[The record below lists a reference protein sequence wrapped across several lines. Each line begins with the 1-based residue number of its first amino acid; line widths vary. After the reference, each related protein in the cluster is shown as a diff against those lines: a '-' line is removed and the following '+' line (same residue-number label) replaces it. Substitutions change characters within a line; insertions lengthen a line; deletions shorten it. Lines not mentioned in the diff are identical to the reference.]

1 MFKQLFTLIRG
12 RSADSAEAFL
22 DANALPLL
30 RQQIREAAV
39 CVDKS
44 RKALAMVMAYAERE
58 KVSLT
63 RIDAKIADLEVRA
76 TAALDSDQL
85 ELATEAATTI
95 AHLEAERDATQKTID
110 TYRVEIA
117 RLRESLS
124 KSQGVLAELTRGQ
137 RLAEANDKAQRV
149 KGQMATLQSSNLEE
163 ASHTLRR
170 LQERQAHSDATVA
183 ALGELSATSNATTMS
198 DRLAAAG
205 CGPAKQSDADA
216 VLARLKSKKY

>member
-1 MFKQLFTLIRG
+1 MFKQLFTLVRG

-58 KVSLT
+58 KVSFT
-63 RIDAKIADLEVRA
+63 QIEAKITDLEVRA
-76 TAALDSDQL
+76 TAALDNDQL
-85 ELATEAATTI
+85 ELATEAATAI
-95 AHLEAERDATQKTID
+95 AHLEAERDATQKTISVY
-110 TYRVEIA
+110 TSEIA
-117 RLRESLS
+117 RMRESLA
-124 KSQGVLAELTRGQ
+124 KSQSVLAELTRGQ

-149 KGQMATLQSSNLEE
+149 QGQMTTLQSSNLEE
-163 ASHTLRR
+163 AAHTLKR
-170 LQERQAHSDATVA
+170 LQERQAHSDATVV
-183 ALGELSATSNATTMS
+183 ALGELSVTTNAAAMS

-205 CGPAKQSDADA
+205 CGPAKQSDAEA
-216 VLARLKSKKY
+216 VLARLRSKKS